1 MDMSSSPRVRSLSF
15 PLGLAQPM
23 GLDKHIVTYIQHDGI
38 KQSSVIALKILYAP
52 PVIASMPQPLKT
64 THFYIVSILL
74 SGKVV

>member
-1 MDMSSSPRVRSLSF
+1 
-15 PLGLAQPM
+15 M

-52 PVIASMPQPLKT
+52 PVIASIPQPLKT

-74 SGKVV
+74 SLKVT